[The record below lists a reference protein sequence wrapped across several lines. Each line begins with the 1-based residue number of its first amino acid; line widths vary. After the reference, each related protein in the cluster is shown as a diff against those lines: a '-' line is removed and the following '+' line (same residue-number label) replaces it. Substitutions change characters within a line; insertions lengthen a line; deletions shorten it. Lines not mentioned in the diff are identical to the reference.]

1 MLNEKQFKNRAL
13 GIGGTDCAAI
23 LGLSPYST
31 PLEVYQE
38 KVEGHKKATTPK
50 MTLGNALEPFVS

>member
-1 MLNEKQFKNRAL
+1 MLNEKQLKNRAL

-23 LGLSPYST
+23 LGVSQYST

-38 KVEGHKKATTPK
+38 KVDDFKRSTTTNVLK
-50 MTLGNALEPFVS
+50 IGTK